1 MAIISYE
8 ERFKQ
13 NLAASA
19 AQMNQAIADNKA
31 IYDKQAK
38 TVTDNY
44 TGQIAESGLEYD
56 NLERQNAV
64 QKLINEREVAENMAN
79 LGLTDSGL
87 NRTQA
92 TAVQLSASNNAAK
105 IQRQKQSMVDS
116 LTREMNAYL
125 SEIETGRISSES
137 TIRQQ
142 YEQAASDAAM
152 ESYKADVE
160 AETKRQEA
168 YYKWLDEQ
176 AEAAAEAARQK
187 SVSSNIKGNAT
198 GTTSSGGYIISTN
211 GGLLNRD
218 FTGSLD
224 DNDVDVIYNAAKNT
238 VTYVDNNS
246 GKKSTFSIGVNP
258 YTGAD
263 NLNDPKSKQY
273 FAATNYGTFGN
284 GYQPK
289 GVKGS
294 GKFTGWVGTDVI
306 NGNTQKVWQTADDK
320 LWIWMGA
327 DNEYQLYDVNGDGKS
342 DVKDMV
348 RLKEKS
354 VQ

>member
-1 MAIISYE
+1 MVYSEKHYYDKAKELYTPQLNEQLDIINS
-8 ERFKQ
+8 
-13 NLAASA
+13 SA
-19 AQMNQAIADNKA
+19 ATQSNA
-31 IYDKQAK
+31 AK
-38 TVTDNY
+38 TLY
-44 TGQIAESGLEYD
+44 EGQIAESGKEYD
-56 NLERQNAV
+56 DLERQNAV

-87 NRTQA
+87 NRTQT

-105 IQRQKQSMVDS
+105 IQRQKQSMVES
-116 LTREMNAYL
+116 LSRELNSMLA
-125 SEIETGRISSES
+125 EIETDRSASEATLRQNINNAIHSTANTWRQADIDAETERIRIA
-137 TIRQQ
+137 T
-142 YEQAASDAAM
+142 
-152 ESYKADVE
+152 E
-160 AETKRQEA
+160 AET
-168 YYKWLDEQ
+168 
-176 AEAAAEAARQK
+176 ARQK

-263 NLNDPKSKQY
+263 NLNDQKSKQY

-306 NGNTQKVWQTADDK
+306 NGNTQKVWQTADGK
-320 LWIWMGA
+320 LWIWQGA

-342 DVKDMV
+342 DVKDM
-348 RLKEKS
+348 KS
-354 VQ
+354 VK

>member
-176 AEAAAEAARQK
+176 AEAAAEA
-187 SVSSNIKGNAT
+187 S
-198 GTTSSGGYIISTN
+198 YIIRTN
-211 GGLLNRD
+211 GGLLSRN
-218 FTGSLD
+218 FQGTLAQNGVSTYKEYK
-224 DNDVDVIYNAAKNT
+224 NGVAYN
-238 VTYVDNNS
+238 VYVDNNS
-246 GKKSTFSIGVNP
+246 GKKTTILATINP

-263 NLNDPKSKQY
+263 NSVLIDM
-273 FAATNYGTFGN
+273 YGAFSN

-289 GVKGS
+289 GTKENGKITGS
-294 GKFTGWVGTDVI
+294 VGTTTI
-306 NGNTQKVWQTADDK
+306 NGLEQKVWKAEDGNLLIWNGASNSYQYAD
-320 LWIWMGA
+320 I
-327 DNEYQLYDVNGDGKS
+327 NGDG
-342 DVKDMV
+342 VYNEKDIV
-348 RLKEKS
+348 AAKKKAAQQR
-354 VQ
+354 

>member
-8 ERFKQ
+8 ERLKQ
-13 NLAASA
+13 NLAASS

-44 TGQIAESGLEYD
+44 TGQIAESGKEYD
-56 NLERQNAV
+56 DLERQNAV

-92 TAVQLSASNNAAK
+92 TAVQLSASNNAAE

-137 TIRQQ
+137 SIRQQ

-160 AETKRQEA
+160 AETERQEA

-176 AEAAAEAARQK
+176 AETAAKAA
-187 SVSSNIKGNAT
+187 T
-198 GTTSSGGYIISTN
+198 ETSYIIRTN
-211 GGLLNRD
+211 GGLLSRN
-218 FTGSLD
+218 FQGTLAQNSVSSYKEYKNG
-224 DNDVDVIYNAAKNT
+224 VAYN
-238 VTYVDNNS
+238 VYVDNNS
-246 GKKSTFSIGVNP
+246 GKKTTLLATINP
-258 YTGAD
+258 FTGAD
-263 NLNDPKSKQY
+263 NSVLIDM
-273 FAATNYGTFGN
+273 YGAFSN

-289 GVKGS
+289 GTKENGKITGS
-294 GKFTGWVGTDVI
+294 VGTTTV
-306 NGNTQKVWQTADDK
+306 NGLEQKVWKAEDGNLLIWNGASNSYQYAD
-320 LWIWMGA
+320 I
-327 DNEYQLYDVNGDGKS
+327 NGDGVYN
-342 DVKDMV
+342 VKDIV
-348 RLKEKS
+348 AAKKKAAQQR
-354 VQ
+354 